1 AAPPRQ
7 RPAIARRARG
17 ADRRG
22 RCRVR
27 GRRRPV
33 LRRRAARLA
42 RGALGRR
49 GSDRTL
55 GSSAGRRG
63 IRRPV
68 RGHAG
73 SEETEGVPSSGAQ
86 SGTVGQSDGLTVR
99 RLSPT
104 ADSPTFRHYLVR
116 MKLVLFDVDGTL
128 LWTDG
133 AGRRAIRRALLDE
146 AGTAGPIDTYRF
158 DGKTDP
164 QIVRELLTLAQHPQ
178 ATDDAMIQA
187 VCRHYVDHLR
197 AELDRP
203 AQSTRI
209 LTGIEPLLAALE
221 PHERADRAL
230 VGLLTGNVAPGA
242 VLKLRSAGLDPG
254 RFRVGAYGS
263 DSAQRGDL
271 PRVAAARA
279 SALTGCVF
287 AGSDV
292 VILGDT
298 PDDVACG
305 RSLGARSVAV
315 ATGFYDVS
323 ALRAC
328 GATYVFE
335 TLADSAAVL
344 DAILA

>member
-1 AAPPRQ
+1 
-7 RPAIARRARG
+7 
-17 ADRRG
+17 
-22 RCRVR
+22 
-27 GRRRPV
+27 
-33 LRRRAARLA
+33 
-42 RGALGRR
+42 
-49 GSDRTL
+49 
-55 GSSAGRRG
+55 
-63 IRRPV
+63 
-68 RGHAG
+68 
-73 SEETEGVPSSGAQ
+73 
-86 SGTVGQSDGLTVR
+86 
-99 RLSPT
+99 
-104 ADSPTFRHYLVR
+104 

-133 AGRRAIRRALLDE
+133 AGRRAIHRALLDE
-146 AGTAGPIDTYRF
+146 AGAAGPIDTYRF

-164 QIVRELLTLAQHPQ
+164 QIVRELLTLAHHPQ

-187 VCRHYVDHLR
+187 VCRRYVDHLR

-203 AQSTRI
+203 AQATKI

-221 PHERADRAL
+221 PHEKAERAL

-242 VLKLRSAGLDPG
+242 ALKLRSAGLDPG

-279 SALTGCVF
+279 SAQTGRVF

-328 GATYVFE
+328 GASYVFE
-335 TLADSAAVL
+335 TLADTAAVL
-344 DAILA
+344 DAIFA

>member
-1 AAPPRQ
+1 
-7 RPAIARRARG
+7 
-17 ADRRG
+17 
-22 RCRVR
+22 
-27 GRRRPV
+27 
-33 LRRRAARLA
+33 
-42 RGALGRR
+42 
-49 GSDRTL
+49 
-55 GSSAGRRG
+55 
-63 IRRPV
+63 
-68 RGHAG
+68 
-73 SEETEGVPSSGAQ
+73 
-86 SGTVGQSDGLTVR
+86 
-99 RLSPT
+99 
-104 ADSPTFRHYLVR
+104 

-279 SALTGCVF
+279 SALTGRVF

-328 GATYVFE
+328 GAAYVFE
-335 TLADSAAVL
+335 TLADTAAVL